1 MRFKQQLPIELVA
14 QQLHRSPAAVKA
26 LQARGIQALGELI
39 GVEKQ
44 SS

>member
-1 MRFKQQLPIELVA
+1 MRFKQQLPIETVA
-14 QQLHRSPAAVKA
+14 QHLHRTPAAVKA

-44 SS
+44 P